1 MLGLNVSERSICV
14 KIYCIL
20 KHGPLNSSPPL
31 ISLSHSEKLSRTFT
45 MLKRKSKLVNN
56 YFLMFPAP
64 LPANTHTHTH
74 THTHEIY
81 KTLSVRELFWET
93 SLRPQANT
101 GSPLYTKFQG
111 PSLTGLLTQSLSLLF
126 LDYTFGC
133 LMGMEGD
140 RYPKKEK
147 REDNAQV

>member
-1 MLGLNVSERSICV
+1 MCICICSPGKLFLNWLEKSCHCVSTSRPPRKTASI
-14 KIYCIL
+14 
-20 KHGPLNSSPPL
+20 PLANLPL
-31 ISLSHSEKLSRTFT
+31 ACQI
-45 MLKRKSKLVNN
+45 
-56 YFLMFPAP
+56 FLEICFHP
-64 LPANTHTHTH
+64 LPTHTNTLHTH
-74 THTHEIY
+74 AFY

-101 GSPLYTKFQG
+101 GSTPLYTKFQG
-111 PSLTGLLTQSLSLLF
+111 PSLTGLLTQSSSLLF

-140 RYPKKEK
+140 HYLKEEK